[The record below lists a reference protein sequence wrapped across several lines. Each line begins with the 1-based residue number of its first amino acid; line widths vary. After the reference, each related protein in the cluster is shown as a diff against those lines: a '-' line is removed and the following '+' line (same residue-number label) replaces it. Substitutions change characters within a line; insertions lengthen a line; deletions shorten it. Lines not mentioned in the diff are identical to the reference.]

1 MRQKIQNQYISIAL
15 FEPNLKITTYQQNL
29 SVNLDWNFE
38 TKGVEFNKY
47 TIIQKINETEDEYL
61 ITEGIFLFLN
71 LSKISH

>member
-61 ITEGIFLFLN
+61 ITKGIFLFLK
-71 LSKISH
+71 LK